1 VKSLN
6 QSSDSLSLTPDT
18 DWQILGEL
26 ELPLNFDPN
35 IAIETWIM
43 DTLSPLGL
51 NAELVRKVLKS
62 AQDSAARARPPESS
76 AQEFEHIDF
85 LALASKDY
93 SSKRST
99 WGFFRIEK
107 MESSPT
113 GREHK
118 RHSIEFYFYRE
129 E

>member
-1 VKSLN
+1 MN

-51 NAELVRKVLKS
+51 NAELVRKALKS
-62 AQDSAARARPPESS
+62 AQDSAARARQTEIR
-76 AQEFEHIDF
+76 AQEFEHIHL
-85 LALASKDY
+85 LALASKDF
-93 SSKRST
+93 SSKRS
-99 WGFFRIEK
+99 
-107 MESSPT
+107 
-113 GREHK
+113 
-118 RHSIEFYFYRE
+118 
-129 E
+129 